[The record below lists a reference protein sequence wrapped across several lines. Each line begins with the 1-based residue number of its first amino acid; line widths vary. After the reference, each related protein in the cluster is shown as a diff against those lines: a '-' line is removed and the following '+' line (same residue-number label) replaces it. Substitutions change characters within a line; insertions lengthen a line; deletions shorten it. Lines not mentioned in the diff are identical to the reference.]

1 MEEVKGID
9 VQNVQ
14 QHLGMDRCHLPI
26 CACAPIS
33 KELLSFFSNHGIK
46 IVELYGMTECG
57 ISVTNDK
64 ESIRI
69 GSVGHP
75 IAGTQ
80 VKINSGQGGH
90 TTGEAST
97 GIATLYT

>member
-33 KELLSFFSNHGIK
+33 KELLSFFSKHGIK

-69 GSVGHP
+69 GSVGRP

-80 VKINSGQGGH
+80 VKINSGQGDH
-90 TTGEAST
+90 TTGEAS
-97 GIATLYT
+97 IATLYT